1 MYYSPSVVSAFS
13 SVLNIVGQVHL
24 GWLNRSIH
32 RWSGSSMVSALILHA
47 FRVYLTGVPE
57 GLDKLLFG
65 VGLLLVLIIRGGFS
79 VSSGRLTRFYSIH
92 TFLLPIVTLSLV
104 IIHFI
109 QIRKQGISGP
119 L

>member
-1 MYYSPSVVSAFS
+1 M
-13 SVLNIVGQVHL
+13 
-24 GWLNRSIH
+24 
-32 RWSGSSMVSALILHA
+32 
-47 FRVYLTGVPE
+47 TGVPE

-109 QIRKQGISGP
+109 HFIQTSITENATKIGSGP
-119 L
+119 LYHPKIWGPVTLLTKKVVVFLTNPFQGLVSPRRVNT

>member
-1 MYYSPSVVSAFS
+1 M
-13 SVLNIVGQVHL
+13 
-24 GWLNRSIH
+24 
-32 RWSGSSMVSALILHA
+32 
-47 FRVYLTGVPE
+47 TGVPE

-79 VSSGRLTRFYSIH
+79 VSSGRITRFYSIH

>member
-1 MYYSPSVVSAFS
+1 M
-13 SVLNIVGQVHL
+13 
-24 GWLNRSIH
+24 
-32 RWSGSSMVSALILHA
+32 
-47 FRVYLTGVPE
+47 TGVPE

-79 VSSGRLTRFYSIH
+79 VSSGRLTR
-92 TFLLPIVTLSLV
+92 LLPIVTLSLV
-104 IIHFI
+104 IIRFI